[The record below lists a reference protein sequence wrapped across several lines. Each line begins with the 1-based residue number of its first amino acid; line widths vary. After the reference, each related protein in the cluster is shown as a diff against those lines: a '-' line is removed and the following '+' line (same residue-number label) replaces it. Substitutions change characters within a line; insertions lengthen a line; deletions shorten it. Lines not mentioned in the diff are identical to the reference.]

1 MHKSKL
7 ELHEEILS
15 ALVDQ
20 NLSVDN
26 LAFLCNIDCATVKE
40 LLDFLEK
47 NQLVEN
53 NHSYTKVLYSLTEKG
68 EAVYKTLTKAKRLNK
83 LKESIKNIKETKPT
97 PPLSQNRTE
106 EPDQTPSLNHHKRS
120 EKHIQCETPQ

>member
-7 ELHEEILS
+7 ELYEEILS

-26 LAFLCNIDCATVKE
+26 VAFLCNIDCATAEE

-47 NQLVEN
+47 NRLVEN
-53 NHSYTKVLYSLTEKG
+53 NHSYIKLLYSLTERG

-83 LKESIKNIKETKPT
+83 LKESVKNIKETKP
-97 PPLSQNRTE
+97 PLPFSQNRMK
-106 EPDQTPSLNHHKRS
+106 EPNQALSLNRHKRS
-120 EKHIQCETPQ
+120 EEHIQCETQH